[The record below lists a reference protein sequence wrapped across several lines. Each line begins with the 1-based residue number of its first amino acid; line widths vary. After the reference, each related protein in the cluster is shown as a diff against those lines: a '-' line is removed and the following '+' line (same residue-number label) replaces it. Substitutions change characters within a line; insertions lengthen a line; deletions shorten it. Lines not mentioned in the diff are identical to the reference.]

1 MSGMI
6 PEASKGLPQDLM
18 IGNLKISPPLTLAPM
33 ENITDLPFR
42 QLVRTIGGCPLMFTE
57 FVPSKSLNH
66 GDERALR
73 AAHFLPHE
81 RPIAVQVYGKE
92 PDELAAA
99 AAKVEQMG
107 ASIVDLNMGCPSKRV
122 SRRSGGVGLMREPKL
137 AQEIVR
143 KMRAA
148 VTIPLTVKMRAGW
161 DASSRNAVD
170 LAKICAGEGAEMLTV
185 HWRTK
190 EDRYGGDRDLSIISK
205 VVESVDIPVLGNGD
219 IVDVESAFSTMRETG
234 CAGLMIGRGAVR
246 NPWIFHEISAALR
259 GGSAP
264 DVEESSR
271 ARLLLNYL
279 DEIIPGFGT
288 RTGALGRFKKIARYF
303 ALGAVNGKQLQYDIL
318 HSATIEEAQ
327 DVVCRHFG
335 L

>member
-1 MSGMI
+1 MSDL
-6 PEASKGLPQDLM
+6 AAGLPTELC
-18 IGNLKISPPLTLAPM
+18 IGDLKISPPLTLAPM

-57 FVPSKSLNH
+57 FVASKSLNH

-73 AAHFLPHE
+73 AAHFLPYE

-92 PDELAAA
+92 PDALAEA
-99 AAKVEQMG
+99 AAKIEQMG

-137 AQEIVR
+137 VEEIVR

-148 VTIPLTVKMRAGW
+148 VSIPLTVKMRSGW
-161 DASSRNAVD
+161 DADSRNAVE

-190 EDRYGGDRDLSIISK
+190 EDRYGGERDLSIISQ

-219 IVDVESAFSTMRETG
+219 IVDVPSALSTLRETG

-246 NPWIFHEISAALR
+246 NPWVFHEIGAELC
-259 GGSAP
+259 GGAP
-264 DVEESSR
+264 PVVEEVAR
-271 ARLLLNYL
+271 ARLLLTYL
-279 DEIIPGFGT
+279 EDIIPGFGT
-288 RTGALGRFKKIARYF
+288 RHGALGRFKKIARYF
-303 ALGAVNGKQLQYDIL
+303 TLGAVNGKQLQYDIL
-318 HSATIEEAQ
+318 HSSTIEEAREI
-327 DVVCRHFG
+327 VHLHFG